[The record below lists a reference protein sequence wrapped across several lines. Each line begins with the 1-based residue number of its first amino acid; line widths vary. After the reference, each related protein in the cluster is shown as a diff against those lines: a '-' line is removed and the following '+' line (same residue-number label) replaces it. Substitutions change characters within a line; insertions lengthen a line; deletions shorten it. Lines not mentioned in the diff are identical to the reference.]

1 MMRLPALATRTASA
15 VSGGRVLALASSRGG
30 AVAAAAPAAPARAL
44 SLAAARQTVLLQR
57 HGRSSLC
64 NASIQQQQWQQQWRR
79 SLSTASDKKEEVGS
93 SGDGGDGAKA
103 SADAKEEPAAGP
115 PPPPLLE
122 SFVNDIGNLFQK
134 LKSAIHSGPPPS
146 GADGAATAS
155 GPSPNNGGKADPNE
169 PGQGEMVVRPP
180 SFWERFSNQ
189 ESPFFSRIR
198 GVMDGAGEIGDRF
211 GGILGETEQA
221 EALTLLRESHPT
233 WQQEAFIEEI
243 ESELGPLVIG
253 AYLGGDLDVLRAT
266 CRDQA
271 YALLSSSVNE
281 RKAQQIVMD
290 PRLLY
295 MSEVELE
302 SVRIIGGLPTVIV
315 AFHTHQLYCLRDFK
329 GKVVEG
335 DEDDIRAFH
344 YLWAVQP
351 NEQSDAEQKWQVSE
365 LAIRGVMQTY

>member
-15 VSGGRVLALASSRGG
+15 MSGGRVLALASSRGG
-30 AVAAAAPAAPARAL
+30 AVAARLRPRPRARSPRCRAADVLRSATAGAACNALHPAAAVAAGAT
-44 SLAAARQTVLLQR
+44 LAQHRERQEGGGGQQR
-57 HGRSSLC
+57 
-64 NASIQQQQWQQQWRR
+64 
-79 SLSTASDKKEEVGS
+79 
-93 SGDGGDGAKA
+93 DGGDGAKA
-103 SADAKEEPAAGP
+103 SADAKEEPAAGRAAAA
-115 PPPPLLE
+115 LE

-146 GADGAATAS
+146 GADGAAAAS